1 MTQQIHS
8 PPPRVP
14 PLPAVPASDPGLVRR
29 AGIEAAVLR
38 LSVVVPCYNVG
49 RLAAEAVAS
58 VLGQSL
64 AGLEVIAVDDGST
77 DDTLHHLLAIDD
89 PRLGVVTQVNRGLA
103 AARNTGI
110 RHARAALIGF
120 CDGDDLWCA
129 QKAAA
134 HLRVMDADPSIGL
147 TFSHSAYLDERGVP
161 TGQLLLS
168 RCRQPTTRDLVR
180 RNHVGNGSTPIVRRE
195 CFALAGL
202 FDESLRSCEDAE
214 MWTRLSVRTPYAL
227 RLVPEPLTG
236 YRVRAASQM
245 HTFETYIAGSRDY
258 LERYLAYVPGYT
270 RRQAAR
276 TYALHLRVLSR
287 KAFSG
292 GQIALSRAIL
302 REAVRHRPSIVV
314 RDLRAFAM
322 LALHALALVLP
333 APVRTLPYRVG
344 RRALRYAYARAVDMP
359 VLPGRSA

>member
-1 MTQQIHS
+1 MPAPI
-8 PPPRVP
+8 VP
-14 PLPAVPASDPGLVRR
+14 SLPATPASDPGVVRR
-29 AGIEAAVLR
+29 ADVDVAALR
-38 LSVVVPCYNVG
+38 LSVVVPCYNLG

-64 AGLEVIAVDDGST
+64 AALEVIAVDDGST
-77 DDTLHHLLAIDD
+77 DDTLRHLLAIDD
-89 PRLGVVTQVNRGLA
+89 SRLSVVTQANRGLA

-110 RHARAALIGF
+110 RHARAGLIGF
-120 CDGDDLWCA
+120 CDGDDLWCVE
-129 QKAAA
+129 KAAKQVQ
-134 HLRVMDADPSIGL
+134 VMDADPIIGL
-147 TFSHSAYLDERGVP
+147 TFSYSAYLDERGRP
-161 TGQLLLS
+161 SGQLLVS
-168 RCRQPTTRDLVR
+168 RCRRPTTRDLVR
-180 RNHVGNGSTPIVRRE
+180 RNHIGNGSTPIVRRE

-227 RLVPEPLTG
+227 RCVREPLTG
-236 YRVRAASQM
+236 YRVRPASQM

-258 LERYLAYVPGYT
+258 LERYLTYVPGYT

-302 REAVRHRPSIVV
+302 REAMRHSPSIVV
-314 RDLRAFAM
+314 SDLRAFAM
-322 LALHALALVLP
+322 LALHAAALVLP
-333 APVRTLPYRVG
+333 ARLRTLPYQVG
-344 RRALRYAYARAVDMP
+344 RRALRRAYARTIGVPAV
-359 VLPGRSA
+359 PGRSA